1 VPDLDGSLVILDKNN
16 QMISV
21 IEVGKLLGAQGFRH
35 PHDAIWLANG
45 DIAVCTWNPGRL
57 GCWRRLA

>member
-1 VPDLDGSLVILDKNN
+1 MPVTFGQFSEANRKRCESP
-16 QMISV
+16 
-21 IEVGKLLGAQGFRH
+21 QGFKH

-57 GCWRRLA
+57 GYWRRLAPAGQ